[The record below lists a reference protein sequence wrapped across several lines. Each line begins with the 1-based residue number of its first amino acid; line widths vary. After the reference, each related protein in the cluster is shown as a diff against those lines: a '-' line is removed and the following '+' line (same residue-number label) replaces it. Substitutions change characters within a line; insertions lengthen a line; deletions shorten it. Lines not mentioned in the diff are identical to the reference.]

1 MTNETKDN
9 GEAFSL
15 PSNKQKMHPYSQV
28 LQWVA
33 EGKEIE
39 AFTGDHWITAVTS
52 GILNAANH
60 FGNPEYYQPQDFRL
74 KPERHVHQDLIDAFE
89 NGAKIQNYSTHSNTW
104 INNFHPHWCVATKYR
119 IKPEPKPDIVG
130 YCESLENTE
139 EVFNLSFGCITSS
152 RWTGD
157 NIKVVFCGDTNKLK
171 SIELLEPQE

>member
-9 GEAFSL
+9 GEAFGL
-15 PSNKQKMHPYSQV
+15 PSTKQKMHPYSQV

-39 AFTGDHWITAVTS
+39 AFTGAQWITAVTS

-60 FGNPEYYQPQDFRL
+60 FGHPEYYQPQDFRL
-74 KPERHVHQDLIDAFE
+74 KSPRHVHQDLIDAFE
-89 NGAKIQNYSTHSNTW
+89 NGAKIQVLSKSTMQWRDSPRPYWFPTED
-104 INNFHPHWCVATKYR
+104 YR
-119 IKPEPKPDIVG
+119 IKPEPKPDIIG

-139 EVFNLSFGCITSS
+139 EVFNLSMGSITSR

-157 NIKVVFCGDTNKLK
+157 NIKVVFCGGTNKLK